1 MNNAESM
8 PAYLR
13 KHGLLL
19 QQDKRLPDVATTVAS
34 EPIRGSW
41 WAHPRAQAIF
51 ACLGELEQHPDTLVT
66 KLIAGKVTFI
76 HRQLW
81 PAVLAVAGA
90 RESWQFAGLTA
101 EARELY
107 ATVEQQGMLMA
118 AGRAAKELER
128 RLLVHSA
135 QVHTESGHHELRLEC
150 WELWA
155 ERVGVET
162 MIGVQVG
169 RQQIEAAVLAIGG
182 TAALLPWTGG
192 ADQITPR

>member
-1 MNNAESM
+1 M

-19 QQDKRLPDVATTVAS
+19 QQDKRLPDVATTVAG

-51 ACLGELEQHPDTLVT
+51 ACLGELEQHPDTLAT

-76 HRQLW
+76 HRRLW

-128 RLLVHSA
+128 RLLVYSA
-135 QVHTESGHHELRLEC
+135 QVHTKR
-150 WELWA
+150 
-155 ERVGVET
+155 
-162 MIGVQVG
+162 
-169 RQQIEAAVLAIGG
+169 
-182 TAALLPWTGG
+182 
-192 ADQITPR
+192 

>member
-8 PAYLR
+8 PAHLR
-13 KHGLLL
+13 KLGLLL
-19 QQDKRLPDVATTVAS
+19 QQDKRLPDVATTMAG

-51 ACLGELEQHPDTLVT
+51 ASLGELEQHPDTLVT

-90 RESWQFAGLTA
+90 RDSWQFAGLTA

-107 ATVEQQGMLMA
+107 LAVEQQRMLMA
-118 AGRAAKELER
+118 AGRTAKELER

-135 QVHTESGHHELRLEC
+135 QVHTESGHHELSLEC

-155 ERVGVET
+155 ERVNLET
-162 MIGVQVG
+162 AISVQMG
-169 RQQIEAAVLAIGG
+169 RQQIKSAVLALGG
-182 TAALLPWTGG
+182 TAALLPWTS
-192 ADQITPR
+192 